1 MNLIKLNK
9 HGNNAAIKYHI
20 LTEDKMKKAGFRKT
34 STGWYFFKPLDK
46 RSRIS
51 YNVSI
56 PFDEDGRIDIL
67 DELFGQPYDYEFLL
81 EEDPKFAFAQTI
93 KAGAVY
99 YTMLLQQQGVLSG
112 YTYGDYI

>member
-1 MNLIKLNK
+1 MNSIKLNK

-67 DELFGQPYDYEFLL
+67 DEDFVSHTIMNTYWRKIRILVLL
-81 EEDPKFAFAQTI
+81 K
-93 KAGAVY
+93 
-99 YTMLLQQQGVLSG
+99 
-112 YTYGDYI
+112 